1 MIRNIL
7 RKSDGAFANVIV
19 VKGDIQMKIP
29 DNISDVDAATQGIA
43 LITMVSCR
51 YKVQD
56 NDHLLKSCRA
66 LAYTAP

>member
-51 YKVQD
+51 YKV
-56 NDHLLKSCRA
+56 
-66 LAYTAP
+66 